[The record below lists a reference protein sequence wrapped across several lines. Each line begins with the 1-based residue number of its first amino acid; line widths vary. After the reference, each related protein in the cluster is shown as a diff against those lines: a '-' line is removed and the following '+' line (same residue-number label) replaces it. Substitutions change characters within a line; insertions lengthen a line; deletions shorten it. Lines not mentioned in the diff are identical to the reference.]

1 MQQETEE
8 QEQVFEIE
16 KNEDEAPFLRG
27 QTKTTLAL
35 SPVKIVKNPEG
46 TMSRAA
52 MTQGEHHEI
61 SKSFPWYSHEIY
73 TMILT
78 QIFIFIFF

>member
-1 MQQETEE
+1 MTEHPDFDEENGGLQRETEE

-16 KNEDEAPFLRG
+16 KNDDEAPFLKG
-27 QTKTTLAL
+27 QTRTTLAL

-52 MTQGEHHEI
+52 MTQVRTRRCGDEEVV
-61 SKSFPWYSHEIY
+61 
-73 TMILT
+73 
-78 QIFIFIFF
+78 